1 MFWSFEQCIM
11 FYKMVHVAS
20 KNNFNPIT
28 YGAKVSCTALVSALA
43 LVQFCAR
50 GAESHVLWKHHLKTG

>member
-1 MFWSFEQCIM
+1 M

-28 YGAKVSCTALVSALA
+28 YSAEVSRTALVSELT
-43 LVQFCAR
+43 LVQFCAK
-50 GAESHVLWKHHLKTG
+50 GAELYVLWKHHLKTG